1 MKELE
6 SLAAQAFE
14 RYSLLTTGRKASWTY
29 LSDERKEAW
38 MMEMIFFIEH
48 ISDRLKVKFKA
59 VAPTN
64 AQAGAYSA
72 WFNDGVATE
81 RFSIINFIEML
92 DTEYIAQLEDYKAIL
107 AEKKR
112 RSHLTSE

>member
-14 RYSLLTTGRKASWTY
+14 RYTLMTSGRKANWTY
-29 LSDERKEAW
+29 LSEERKEAW

-48 ISDRLKVKFKA
+48 ISNRLKGKFKA

-64 AQAGAYSA
+64 STAGAYSA
-72 WFNDGVATE
+72 GYNDGVATE
-81 RFSIINFIEML
+81 RLSIMNFIDML
-92 DTEYIAQLEDYKAIL
+92 DTEYIAQLEEYKAQV

-112 RSHLTSE
+112 RNRLTSE